1 VKNITTLLLIFASH
15 FIIAQTCTGDLQNF
29 NTASPASPPIGWQR
43 GNGTDISTPSNG
55 GDRAVGFNEV
65 GEFIVS
71 KEYSCG
77 GQVCF
82 SYKASGTSSNWDL
95 TVSYSQGDS
104 SHATVWNTLGVIST
118 NGTGSSP
125 TTYQNICYDI
135 PEANLL
141 FPFGVRVRWQMT
153 RRVGGTI
160 YFDDVCVNGGTCQ
173 VQPSKFTFNKL
184 ANGCLIANQPNTIR
198 VCATDNN
205 GNTATNYNGPI
216 SISALAG
223 GAIYGTTSGTA
234 VNGCFDATINFAN
247 EASFILAASSSA
259 NSYSGNS
266 DPIFVANTCPLEDTI
281 RVMSY
286 NILNFPLGRND
297 CASNTLIPR
306 RWDTLAKICTYIKP
320 DVLMVCELQNEWGA
334 DSILVA
340 LNRTSSFL
348 WKRGVFTTNRSTSF
362 QGLNNM
368 MFYNSEKLSLKG
380 QDEVVNTTRDI
391 NRYIIYGND
400 PGLSSHL
407 DTTFIDLYMSHL
419 KAGPSGSDS
428 IDRAQDCQF
437 LRTYIDAFPT
447 QRNFVLG
454 GDLNL
459 YTNLEGAYTTL
470 LGGTYPFKDPI
481 NLNVNWEAN
490 PAYAYSHTQSSR
502 SAASPNL
509 DCGIVGGCD
518 SRFDY
523 LLTSASIINNTDSVK
538 YLAGTYHVPGNNGS
552 IYNKSINDA
561 GNTSS
566 MPRSILNAMYYM
578 SDHLPVVM
586 DLKMSYKSL
595 TGPCSKVV
603 TSNNETMT
611 NSIRNAINCAMSGDV
626 ITFDPLLSNQ
636 TIILTDSIVINKSI
650 IIKSSLMDNIT
661 LSPSPGMKNM
671 FIIAPHVD
679 VIIDGITIN
688 GGIGPEGS
696 AIKNYGGLTLNSVT
710 LKKNGAVGISSIL
723 LNEGGLVLSENC
735 KIID

>member
-1 VKNITTLLLIFASH
+1 MFAATLAFT
-15 FIIAQTCTGDLQNF
+15 QTCTGDLQNF
-29 NTASPASPPIGWQR
+29 NSATNTNPPAGWQR
-43 GNGTDISTPSNG
+43 GSGTNIARPFDEIDNV
-55 GDRAVGFNEV
+55 AVGFNDV
-65 GEFIVS
+65 GKFIVS

-82 SYKASGTSSNWDL
+82 SYRASGSSSNWDL
-95 TVSYSQGDS
+95 TVSWSQGDS
-104 SHATVWNTLGVIST
+104 SQSTVWNTLGVIST
-118 NGTGSSP
+118 TGSGSP

-141 FPFGVRVRWQMT
+141 FPFGVRIRWQMT
-153 RRVGGTI
+153 RRNAGTI
-160 YFDDVCVNGGTCQ
+160 YFDDVCITGGTCII
-173 VQPSKFTFNKL
+173 QPSKFTFTKL
-184 ANGCLIANQPNTIR
+184 QSECTIANLPNTIR

-205 GNTATNYNGPI
+205 GNTATTYTGPI
-216 SISALAG
+216 AVSALAG

-234 VNGCFDATINFAN
+234 VNGCVDATINFAN
-247 EASFILAASSSA
+247 AATFTLAASSSA
-259 NSYSGNS
+259 NSFTGTS

-281 RVMSY
+281 RVMAY

-297 CASNTLIPR
+297 CTSNTLIPR

-340 LNRTSSFL
+340 LNRSSPFL
-348 WKRGVFTTNRSTSF
+348 WKRGVFTPNQSTTF

-380 QDEVVNTTRDI
+380 QDAVVNTTRDI
-391 NRYIIYGND
+391 NRYILYGND
-400 PGLSSHL
+400 PGLSAHL
-407 DTTFIDLYMSHL
+407 DTTFLDLYMSHL

-428 IDRAQDCQF
+428 IDRAADCQF
-437 LRTYIDAFPT
+437 LRNYIDAFPT

-470 LGGTYPFKDPI
+470 LSGVYPFMDPI

-523 LLTSASIINNTDSVK
+523 LLTSSSIINNTDSVR
-538 YLAGTYHVPGNNGS
+538 YLPGTYHVPGNNGS
-552 IYNKSINDA
+552 IYNKSINDPT
-561 GNTSS
+561 NTSTT
-566 MPRSILNAMYYM
+566 PRSILNALYYM

-595 TGPCSKVV
+595 NQVCEEVGSL
-603 TSNNETMT
+603 NETGA
-611 NSIRNAINCAMSGDV
+611 NSLRNV
-626 ITFDPLLSNQ
+626 IACTPSAGLALFSPTVNNQ
-636 TIILTDSIVINKSI
+636 TIIIGDTIVINKSI
-650 IIKSSLMDNIT
+650 HIKANLADNIT
-661 LSPSPGMKNM
+661 
-671 FIIAPHVD
+671 IAPASGKKTVFVIADHVD
-679 VIIDGITIN
+679 VIIEGLTIH
-688 GGIGPEGS
+688 GGIGPDGS
-696 AIKNYGGLTLNSVT
+696 AIINNGGLTLKNVV
-710 LKKNGAVGISSIL
+710 LKKNGASGINSVL
-723 LNEGGLVLSENC
+723 LNQGGLVIQENVN
-735 KIID
+735 IID